1 MRTMTRPI
9 VLLGDLESLSP
20 SFSLPPSLPFSISLL
35 CMWMGGEGLLNKEA
49 FSSCLVWQIEND
61 FLETSLFILFMEF
74 SRQESVHP
82 KGNQPWIFIG
92 RTDAEAEAPI
102 LWPPEVKSRLIGRDP
117 DVGKDWGQEE
127 KEVTEDEMVG
137 WHHQLTVLESEQTWG
152 DSEGQGSLQ
161 CAVHEIAR
169 NWRWLSYWTTTM
181 GLPWQSSGWDFT
193 FQCRRCVFNPRSVS

>member
-1 MRTMTRPI
+1 MRTMTRPN

-92 RTDAEAEAPI
+92 RMDAEGKAPI
-102 LWPPEVKSRLIGRDP
+102 IWSPGEKILLL
-117 DVGKDWGQEE
+117 GKDLDAEKDWRQEE
-127 KEVTEDEMVG
+127 KEVTRDGVVG
-137 WHHQLTVLESEQTWG
+137 WHHPFNKHEFEHTLE
-152 DSEGQGSLQ
+152 DSEGQGSLV
-161 CAVHEIAR
+161 C
-169 NWRWLSYWTTTM
+169 
-181 GLPWQSSGWDFT
+181 
-193 FQCRRCVFNPRSVS
+193 CNP